1 MTSNPF
7 NNHQIHECCGNDE
20 LRPQWMYI
28 YFHNGFA
35 FATDASILI
44 AISLSDLYADERMIN
59 FLNGRK
65 IHKDD
70 FKLLY
75 KPYYISLE
83 EPFKIRLS
91 EERGTVIQLSEIDYE
106 AHKGFSMILQVLEAF
121 QAEFNS
127 KIIPIE
133 SIKLNLR
140 FVEQLYKLID
150 ELAVVRFTFLPNKN
164 ALYMEFDLFKKSYG
178 VLMLIKDED
187 KEITAIK

>member
-1 MTSNPF
+1 
-7 NNHQIHECCGNDE
+7 
-20 LRPQWMYI
+20 
-28 YFHNGFA
+28 
-35 FATDASILI
+35 
-44 AISLSDLYADERMIN
+44 
-59 FLNGRK
+59 LNGRK

-83 EPFKIRLS
+83 EPFTIRLS